1 MSHVSRAPHAAPAA
15 RVRRLRRLLL
25 VGAGSVVAVPTL
37 TATPAV
43 AVAAT
48 HGAGDHL
55 TVTVRGTGDGTDGT
69 YELRCH
75 PGGGSHPDVDEACA
89 ALDRGSR
96 WGKDTF
102 APVPAGRVCTM
113 QYGGPA
119 TAHVTGDW
127 AGRPVDTTYD
137 RSDGCEIARWD
148 RLVPVL
154 PDQRPRWL
162 S

>member
-1 MSHVSRAPHAAPAA
+1 
-15 RVRRLRRLLL
+15 
-25 VGAGSVVAVPTL
+25 
-37 TATPAV
+37 
-43 AVAAT
+43 
-48 HGAGDHL
+48 
-55 TVTVRGTGDGTDGT
+55 
-69 YELRCH
+69 
-75 PGGGSHPDVDEACA
+75 
-89 ALDRGSR
+89 
-96 WGKDTF
+96 
-102 APVPAGRVCTM
+102 M

-119 TAHVTGDW
+119 TAHVTGNW